1 MRLDHNFH
9 LRSLGVITQGAQ
21 SLGGIIKIFI
31 PVPTRTAINTNR
43 ITAKLRS
50 AIHPTL
56 VLINRTGTRLGVPR
70 IELVPGVDENQHVL
84 HAFTRRALD
93 QFPNVGF
100 IDVLAF
106 EGTVPILDMR
116 DTELVLGQR
125 GIVEVSKL
133 SAAEPSLKG
142 VFLDADLEP
151 IRIVLILGQQRG
163 GE

>member
-9 LRSLGVITQGAQ
+9 LRSLGVIAQGAQ

-56 VLINRTGTRLGVPR
+56 VLINRTSTRLGVPR

-84 HAFTRRALD
+84 HAFTGRAFG
-93 QFPNVGF
+93 QFPHVG
-100 IDVLAF
+100 IVGMLAI
-106 EGTVPILDMR
+106 EWSVPILDMGNIQ
-116 DTELVLGQR
+116 LLPG
-125 GIVEVSKL
+125 
-133 SAAEPSLKG
+133 
-142 VFLDADLEP
+142 
-151 IRIVLILGQQRG
+151 
-163 GE
+163 